1 MSDERHDPGRDP
13 GQEPGQEPGREPGRE
28 RFDDLKEAYAL
39 GALSEQERRE
49 VEDYLRHQPELGAEV
64 DDLES
69 VANLLALAPQEH
81 EPSPKLRRDLLR
93 RISSSSDVTPALD
106 PSARQTGL
114 GRLFGPGGLAAAAAL
129 ALVTLGM
136 FAWNASLQEENQT
149 LQGEL
154 EGQQKSYALQSTGE
168 AQEVR
173 GEVVRLP
180 DERVVLVAEDL
191 PSPPEGET
199 YQAWIMRED
208 VPEPAGLFE
217 PNDTGAAAAPI
228 EGSIEGAD
236 AVAVTVEPSG
246 GSSSPTSDPL
256 MTANV

>member
-1 MSDERHDPGRDP
+1 MSDERHDSR
-13 GQEPGQEPGREPGRE
+13 REPGRE

-39 GALSEQERRE
+39 SALSEQERRE
-49 VEDYLRHQPELGAEV
+49 VEDYLGEHPELHAEV

-69 VANLLALAPQEH
+69 TANLLALAPQDH
-81 EPSPKLRRDLLR
+81 EPSPKLRRDILR
-93 RISSSSDVTPALD
+93 RISDSSVVTTAAD

-114 GRLFGPGGLAAAAAL
+114 WRLFGPGGLAAAAAL
-129 ALVTLGM
+129 ALVAIGM

-149 LQGEL
+149 LQGKL
-154 EGQQKSYALQSTGE
+154 EGQQKSYALQSTGA

-173 GEVVRLP
+173 GEVVRLG
-180 DERVVLVAEDL
+180 DERAVLVAEDL
-191 PSPPEGET
+191 PSPPEDKT
-199 YQAWIMRED
+199 YEAWILRED

-217 PNDTGAAAAPI
+217 PNDTGAAAAPL

>member
-1 MSDERHDPGRDP
+1 MSDERRD
-13 GQEPGQEPGREPGRE
+13 PGREPGRE
-28 RFDDLKEAYAL
+28 QWRERFDELKEAYAL

-49 VEDYLRHQPELGAEV
+49 VEDYLGEHPELRAEV
-64 DDLES
+64 DDLRS
-69 VANLLALAPQEH
+69 VANLLALSPREY
-81 EPSPKLRRDLLR
+81 EPSPKLRRELLR
-93 RISSSSDVTPALD
+93 RISSSPGTTPAAD
-106 PSARQTGL
+106 TSPRQTTL
-114 GRLFGPGGLAAAAAL
+114 RRLFGPGGLAAAAAL
-129 ALVTLGM
+129 ALVAIGM

-154 EGQQKSYALQSTGE
+154 EGQQKSYALQSTG
-168 AQEVR
+168 AVQEVH
-173 GEVVRLP
+173 GEVVRLG
-180 DERVVLVAEDL
+180 DERAVLVADDL

-199 YQAWIMRED
+199 YQAWILRGD

-217 PNDTGAAAAPI
+217 PNDAGAAAAPL

>member
-1 MSDERHDPGRDP
+1 
-13 GQEPGQEPGREPGRE
+13 
-28 RFDDLKEAYAL
+28 
-39 GALSEQERRE
+39 
-49 VEDYLRHQPELGAEV
+49 
-64 DDLES
+64 
-69 VANLLALAPQEH
+69 
-81 EPSPKLRRDLLR
+81 
-93 RISSSSDVTPALD
+93 
-106 PSARQTGL
+106 
-114 GRLFGPGGLAAAAAL
+114 
-129 ALVTLGM
+129 M
-136 FAWNASLQEENQT
+136 FAWNASLQEENRT

-154 EGQQKSYALQSTGE
+154 EGQQKSYALQSTGA

-173 GEVVRLP
+173 GEVVRLG
-180 DERVVLVAEDL
+180 DERAVLVADDL

-199 YQAWIMRED
+199 YEAWILRED

-217 PNDTGAAAAPI
+217 PDDAGVAAAPL

>member
-1 MSDERHDPGRDP
+1 MSDERQG
-13 GQEPGQEPGREPGRE
+13 PGRE

-49 VEDYLRHQPELGAEV
+49 VEDYLGEHPELNAEM

-69 VANLLALAPQEH
+69 TANLLALAPQEH

-93 RISSSSDVTPALD
+93 RISSFPGATSAAD
-106 PSARQTGL
+106 PSPSQSGL
-114 GRLFGPGGLAAAAAL
+114 RRLFGPGGLAAAAAL
-129 ALVTLGM
+129 ALVAIGM
-136 FAWNASLQEENQT
+136 FAWNASLQEENRT

-154 EGQQKSYALQSTGE
+154 EGQQKSYALQSTGA

-173 GEVVRLP
+173 GEVVRLGY
-180 DERVVLVAEDL
+180 ERVVLVADGL

-217 PNDTGAAAAPI
+217 PNDTGTAAAPI

>member
-1 MSDERHDPGRDP
+1 MSDERHN
-13 GQEPGQEPGREPGRE
+13 PGREPGRK

-39 GALSEQERRE
+39 GALSEEERRE
-49 VEDYLRHQPELGAEV
+49 VEDYLGKHPELHAEV

-69 VANLLALAPQEH
+69 TANLLALAPQEH
-81 EPSPKLRRDLLR
+81 EPSPKLRRDLLNS
-93 RISSSSDVTPALD
+93 ISSSSPGTTPAAD
-106 PSARQTGL
+106 PFPRQTGL
-114 GRLFGPGGLAAAAAL
+114 WRFFGPSGLAAAAAL
-129 ALVTLGM
+129 ALVTIGM

-154 EGQQKSYALQSTGE
+154 QGQRTSYALKGTGA

-173 GEVVRLP
+173 GEVVRLG
-180 DERVVLVAEDL
+180 DERAVLVAEDL
-191 PSPPEGET
+191 PSPPEGKTYET
-199 YQAWIMRED
+199 WILRED

-217 PNDTGAAAAPI
+217 PNDTGAAAAPL

-256 MTANV
+256 MTANI

>member
-1 MSDERHDPGRDP
+1 MSDERHDPGR
-13 GQEPGQEPGREPGRE
+13 EPGQEPGRE

-39 GALSEQERRE
+39 GALSEEERRE
-49 VEDYLRHQPELGAEV
+49 VEGYLGEHPELHAEV
-64 DDLES
+64 GDLES

-81 EPSPKLRRDLLR
+81 EPSPKLRRELLR
-93 RISSSSDVTPALD
+93 RISSSPGATSAAD
-106 PSARQTGL
+106 PSPRQIGPR
-114 GRLFGPGGLAAAAAL
+114 RLFGPGGLAAAAAL
-129 ALVTLGM
+129 ALVTIGM

-154 EGQQKSYALQSTGE
+154 QGQRTYALKGTDA

-173 GEVVRLP
+173 GEVVRLG
-180 DERVVLVAEDL
+180 DERAVLVAEDL
-191 PSPPEGET
+191 PSPPEGKT
-199 YQAWIMRED
+199 YEAWILRED
-208 VPEPAGLFE
+208 VPDPAGLFE
-217 PNDTGAAAAPI
+217 PSDTGAAAAPL

>member
-1 MSDERHDPGRDP
+1 MSDERHN
-13 GQEPGQEPGREPGRE
+13 PGRE

-39 GALSEQERRE
+39 GALSEEERQE
-49 VEDYLRHQPELGAEV
+49 VEDYLITHPELRAEV
-64 DDLES
+64 DDLRS
-69 VANLLALAPQEH
+69 VANLIALAPQEY
-81 EPSPKLRRDLLR
+81 EPSPKLRRDLMN
-93 RISSSSDVTPALD
+93 RISSSPEATPAAD
-106 PSARQTGL
+106 PSPRQSGL
-114 GRLFGPGGLAAAAAL
+114 WRVFGPGGLAAAAVL
-129 ALVTLGM
+129 ALVTIGM

-154 EGQQKSYALQSTGE
+154 QGQQTYALEGTGA
-168 AQEVR
+168 AQEVQ
-173 GEVVRLP
+173 GEVVRLG
-180 DERVVLVAEDL
+180 DERAVLVAEDL

-199 YQAWIMRED
+199 YETWILRED

-217 PNDTGAAAAPI
+217 PDDAGVAAAPI

-256 MTANV
+256 LTTNL

>member
-1 MSDERHDPGRDP
+1 MSDEFHNPGRDP
-13 GQEPGQEPGREPGRE
+13 GQEPMRE

-39 GALSEQERRE
+39 GALSEEERRE
-49 VEDYLRHQPELGAEV
+49 VEDYLGKHPELHAEV

-69 VANLLALAPQEH
+69 AANLLALAPREH

-93 RISSSSDVTPALD
+93 RISSSTDVTPAAD
-106 PSARQTGL
+106 PTTRQTTFWRHFGTGGL
-114 GRLFGPGGLAAAAAL
+114 GAAAAL
-129 ALVTLGM
+129 ALVTIGM
-136 FAWNASLQEENQT
+136 FAWNASLQEENRT

-173 GEVVRLP
+173 GEVVRLGY
-180 DERVVLVAEDL
+180 ERAVLVAEGL

>member
-1 MSDERHDPGRDP
+1 MSDERHDPGRD
-13 GQEPGQEPGREPGRE
+13 PGQEPGREPGRE

-49 VEDYLRHQPELGAEV
+49 VEDYLRHQPELHAEV

-129 ALVTLGM
+129 ALVTIGM
-136 FAWNASLQEENQT
+136 LAWNASLQEENQT

-154 EGQQKSYALQSTGE
+154 EGQQKSYALQSTGA

-173 GEVVRLP
+173 GEVVRLGY
-180 DERVVLVAEDL
+180 ERAVLVAEDL

>member
-1 MSDERHDPGRDP
+1 MSDERHN
-13 GQEPGQEPGREPGRE
+13 PGRE

-49 VEDYLRHQPELGAEV
+49 VEGYLGEHPELHAEV

-69 VANLLALAPQEH
+69 IANLLALAPQAH
-81 EPSPKLRRDLLR
+81 EPSPKLRRDLLNS
-93 RISSSSDVTPALD
+93 ISSASPGTTPAAD
-106 PSARQTGL
+106 PSPRQTGL
-114 GRLFGPGGLAAAAAL
+114 RRLFGPGGLAAAAAL
-129 ALVTLGM
+129 ALVTIGM
-136 FAWNASLQEENQT
+136 FTWNASLQEENQT

-154 EGQQKSYALQSTGE
+154 QGQQKSYALQSTGA

-173 GEVVRLP
+173 GEVVRLG
-180 DERVVLVAEDL
+180 DERAVLVADDLSSLPED
-191 PSPPEGET
+191 ET

-217 PNDTGAAAAPI
+217 PNDTGAAAAPL

>member
-1 MSDERHDPGRDP
+1 MSDERHDPGRD
-13 GQEPGQEPGREPGRE
+13 PGQEPGREPGRE

-39 GALSEQERRE
+39 GALSEEERRE
-49 VEDYLRHQPELGAEV
+49 VEDHLGKHPELGAEV

-93 RISSSSDVTPALD
+93 RISSSPDVTPALD

-114 GRLFGPGGLAAAAAL
+114 RRLFGPGGLAAAAAL
-129 ALVTLGM
+129 ALVAIWM

-173 GEVVRLP
+173 GEVVRLG
-180 DERVVLVAEDL
+180 DERAVLVADDL

-256 MTANV
+256 MTANI

>member
-13 GQEPGQEPGREPGRE
+13 GQEPGRE
-28 RFDDLKEAYAL
+28 RFDDLKGAYAL
-39 GALSEQERRE
+39 GALSEEERRE
-49 VEDYLRHQPELGAEV
+49 VEDYLGEHPELGAEV

-106 PSARQTGL
+106 PSARQNGL

-129 ALVTLGM
+129 ALVAIGM

-173 GEVVRLP
+173 GEVVRLGY
-180 DERVVLVAEDL
+180 ERVVLVAEDL

>member
-1 MSDERHDPGRDP
+1 MSDERHD
-13 GQEPGQEPGREPGRE
+13 PGRE
-28 RFDDLKEAYAL
+28 RFDDLKEAYSL
-39 GALSEQERRE
+39 GALSEEERRE
-49 VEDYLRHQPELGAEV
+49 VEDYLGEHPELRAEV
-64 DDLES
+64 DHLES
-69 VANLLALAPQEH
+69 VANLLALAPQEY
-81 EPSPKLRRDLLR
+81 EPSPKLRRDLLNS
-93 RISSSSDVTPALD
+93 ISSSSPGTTPTAD
-106 PSARQTGL
+106 PSTRQTGL
-114 GRLFGPGGLAAAAAL
+114 RRLFGPGGLAAAAAL
-129 ALVTLGM
+129 ALVTIGM

-154 EGQQKSYALQSTGE
+154 EGQQTYALQSTGA
-168 AQEVR
+168 AQEMR
-173 GEVVRLP
+173 GEVVRLG
-180 DERVVLVAEDL
+180 DERAVLVAEDL

-199 YQAWIMRED
+199 YQAWILRED

-228 EGSIEGAD
+228 EGSIEGAN